1 MRRLGTFKLTV
12 IVMLWLLCLSALH
25 AATGVRELRST
36 PDLRSAPDADY
47 ALRTATV
54 AGATVTLV
62 DVHAGGADWV
72 RVDPAALPPVPS
84 DAPAAGKS
92 PLQWFYGAVIGWM
105 PVPAGWRL
113 QRAQI
118 GMDGG
123 TVYTYASPD
132 GGSAGWITYTVI
144 PACLGCMLEEAAG
157 LLPGASEHL
166 AVLTGAP
173 ESNLGQTNPVMS
185 WQSRPDECTALF
197 RYRSGRLTV
206 HAAVLSSVPISAL
219 DSGKGDLAVA
229 DVYAALPT
237 SKSAAAD
244 YLLGHFRQA
253 FPACHSP
260 NGWPG

>member
-1 MRRLGTFKLTV
+1 MRYPGRFKL
-12 IVMLWLLCLSALH
+12 IVGVVLWSLCLTALH

-36 PDLRSAPDADY
+36 PERRSAPDADY
-47 ALRTATV
+47 ALHTTPYG
-54 AGATVTLV
+54 GASVTLI
-62 DVHAGGADWV
+62 DVHAGGGDWL
-72 RVDPAALPPVPS
+72 RTDPAKLPPFPA
-84 DAPAAGKS
+84 DAPVVGKS
-92 PLQWFYGAVIGWM
+92 PLQWFYGVVAGWM

-113 QRAQI
+113 QRAEI

-132 GGSAGWITYTVI
+132 GAAAGWITYTVI
-144 PACLGCMLEEAAG
+144 PACVGCMLDETNG
-157 LLPGASEHL
+157 LLPGAGERL
-166 AVLTGAP
+166 ARLSGSP

-185 WQSRPDECTALF
+185 WQSRPDDCTALF
-197 RYRSGRLTV
+197 RYRSGGLTV

-219 DSGKGDLAVA
+219 DSQKGDLAVA

-237 SKSAAAD
+237 GKSGAVD